1 MYKLKSFDQF
11 STESQ
16 INRSRQVEE
25 ENSTKRSTEAET
37 YKNLLGEFKVTS
49 IKELTE
55 EQRIEFFTKLRGA
68 EINEAT
74 VLIEEGTRGQ
84 IGKIDKKG
92 NITSVYMH
100 YDSYPENILPI
111 ITSTFKDGKN
121 VDFILKNGDSS
132 GLDKDVKKINFY
144 GNFTAS
150 KGKVANISKYLRD
163 VADGGGAEFVY
174 LWDEANKEWLM
185 ADIYGKG
192 YDDVYPAFESLTT
205 SVNEAIS
212 VQYKRDAKKVLT
224 VYKNL
229 FTKKLTD
236 FGAMDKVGT
245 LGCIKYL
252 FEEAMTDANF
262 HREKVISKNIK
273 GRIGSFELKVAGL
286 GNHFLTIGATTTKRI
301 LDKHYSDLA
310 NAAGWSGIGIVEG
323 TALYLES
330 IKEEA
335 SGQALLNAFN
345 MFESFA
351 YDEGDAINE
360 KSYDKKSLM
369 KAMKADDGMIQLGN
383 GQEYVIYAYG
393 NGNDNNDD
401 MWGDKTIFGLDQDGE
416 EHEIKYSDIVSYNE
430 ATVVMDA
437 MDPKSKILKK
447 LLKKHNV
454 KMKVLDPSGPSGW
467 PEVEMTGSRE
477 DLQAVLASEDGW
489 DDAGLEEY
497 IEESVVTE
505 SHPKCSNKKGHAY
518 KEIDKDGTV
527 ECEYCGLRNS
537 LSESGVTEAKF
548 VKEFDEAVLKAT
560 TQEEVLEIYPN
571 AEFFIGKS
579 DHFFGEFDE
588 NLFFKAY
595 YTKGQKEFEIKSIYS
610 EKNSNYVHL
619 YNESVVT
626 EAKGFK
632 NTTDFEKFLIE
643 IDGMGEAQ
651 IKKIMGKDYIDT
663 PGYYQD
669 EKDDYDDVED
679 FMRSNMGTSEF
690 EKLESW
696 WESNVAESVV
706 TEAEVNSDEE
716 FEEYAVTVLQKA
728 FGEDFDEAK
737 SKKVI
742 DGILS
747 KADGDYGTAVGMLTS
762 SLGQ

>member
-1 MYKLKSFDQF
+1 MHKLKSFDQF

-16 INRSRQVEE
+16 INRSRQIEE
-25 ENSTKRSTEAET
+25 ENSTKRTTEAET
-37 YKNLLGEFKVTS
+37 YKNLLSEFKVTS

-68 EINEAT
+68 EINEAV

-84 IGKIDKKG
+84 IGKIDKRG

-100 YDSYPENILPI
+100 YDSYPENVLPLI
-111 ITSTFKDGKN
+111 KKTYLKGGSPLNI
-121 VDFILKNGDSS
+121 VLKNGDNS
-132 GLDKDVKKINFY
+132 GLEADPTGMNYY

-163 VADGGGAEFVY
+163 VANDGGAEFVY

-351 YDEGDAINE
+351 YDEGDALNE
-360 KSYDKKSLM
+360 KSYNKKSLM

-393 NGNDNNDD
+393 NGNDSNDD
-401 MWGDKTIFGLDQDGE
+401 MWGDKTIFALDQDGE
-416 EHEIKYSDIVSYNE
+416 EHEIEYSDIVSYNE
-430 ATVVMDA
+430 AT
-437 MDPKSKILKK
+437 
-447 LLKKHNV
+447 
-454 KMKVLDPSGPSGW
+454 
-467 PEVEMTGSRE
+467 
-477 DLQAVLASEDGW
+477 
-489 DDAGLEEY
+489 

-505 SHPKCSNKKGHAY
+505 SDEPKCTNRKGHLY
-518 KEIDKDGTV
+518 KQIDKDGTV
-527 ECEYCGLRNS
+527 ECTHCGLRNS
-537 LSESGVTEAKF
+537 LSESVTEAKF
-548 VKEFDEAVLKAT
+548 VKDFDNAVLKAT
-560 TQEEVLEIYPN
+560 TKEEVLEIYPN

-595 YTKGQKEFEIKSIYS
+595 YTKGQKEFEIKSVYS
-610 EKNSNYVHL
+610 EKNKNYVHL

-626 EAKGFK
+626 EASLSGIEFGNDDGIHPTKFK
-632 NTTDFEKFLIE
+632 PLVQSLKKNRVEMEVEKEEGDHGYPEVKLTGKRKDIE
-643 IDGMGEAQ
+643 KVLADVWGPDSVS
-651 IKKIMGKDYIDT
+651 DY
-663 PGYYQD
+663 
-669 EKDDYDDVED
+669 EDY
-679 FMRSNMGTSEF
+679 F
-690 EKLESW
+690 
-696 WESNVAESVV
+696 ESVV
-706 TEAEVNSDEE
+706 TESEVNSDEE
-716 FEEYAVTVLQKA
+716 FEEYAITVLQKA
-728 FGEDFDEAK
+728 FGEDFDKTKA
-737 SKKVI
+737 KKVI

>member
-1 MYKLKSFDQF
+1 
-11 STESQ
+11 
-16 INRSRQVEE
+16 
-25 ENSTKRSTEAET
+25 
-37 YKNLLGEFKVTS
+37 
-49 IKELTE
+49 
-55 EQRIEFFTKLRGA
+55 
-68 EINEAT
+68 
-74 VLIEEGTRGQ
+74 
-84 IGKIDKKG
+84 
-92 NITSVYMH
+92 
-100 YDSYPENILPI
+100 
-111 ITSTFKDGKN
+111 
-121 VDFILKNGDSS
+121 
-132 GLDKDVKKINFY
+132 
-144 GNFTAS
+144 
-150 KGKVANISKYLRD
+150 
-163 VADGGGAEFVY
+163 
-174 LWDEANKEWLM
+174 
-185 ADIYGKG
+185 
-192 YDDVYPAFESLTT
+192 
-205 SVNEAIS
+205 
-212 VQYKRDAKKVLT
+212 
-224 VYKNL
+224 
-229 FTKKLTD
+229 
-236 FGAMDKVGT
+236 
-245 LGCIKYL
+245 
-252 FEEAMTDANF
+252 
-262 HREKVISKNIK
+262 
-273 GRIGSFELKVAGL
+273 
-286 GNHFLTIGATTTKRI
+286 
-301 LDKHYSDLA
+301 
-310 NAAGWSGIGIVEG
+310 
-323 TALYLES
+323 
-330 IKEEA
+330 
-335 SGQALLNAFN
+335 
-345 MFESFA
+345 
-351 YDEGDAINE
+351 
-360 KSYDKKSLM
+360 
-369 KAMKADDGMIQLGN
+369 
-383 GQEYVIYAYG
+383 
-393 NGNDNNDD
+393 
-401 MWGDKTIFGLDQDGE
+401 
-416 EHEIKYSDIVSYNE
+416 
-430 ATVVMDA
+430 
-437 MDPKSKILKK
+437 
-447 LLKKHNV
+447 
-454 KMKVLDPSGPSGW
+454 
-467 PEVEMTGSRE
+467 MTGSRE

>member
-447 LLKKHNV
+447 LLKKHKV
-454 KMKVLDPSGPSGW
+454 TMKVLDPSGPSGL
-467 PEVEMTGSRE
+467 PEVELTGSRE
-477 DLQAVLASEDGW
+477 DLQAVLASPDGW
-489 DDAGLEEY
+489 DDPELGEY
-497 IEESVVTE
+497 IEEASAEKLEEKIKVTKGE
-505 SHPKCSNKKGHAY
+505 SKKYIMKNLETLESFINEAAPKLKTSKEEAGLLKLRDEIRRSNKGGSASRY
-518 KEIDKDGTV
+518 
-527 ECEYCGLRNS
+527 S
-537 LSESGVTEAKF
+537 
-548 VKEFDEAVLKAT
+548 KEFDAAKKKALKAIEDMIT
-560 TQEEVLEIYPN
+560 Y
-571 AEFFIGKS
+571 ASIG
-579 DHFFGEFDE
+579 
-588 NLFFKAY
+588 
-595 YTKGQKEFEIKSIYS
+595 
-610 EKNSNYVHL
+610 V
-619 YNESVVT
+619 
-626 EAKGFK
+626 
-632 NTTDFEKFLIE
+632 
-643 IDGMGEAQ
+643 
-651 IKKIMGKDYIDT
+651 
-663 PGYYQD
+663 
-669 EKDDYDDVED
+669 
-679 FMRSNMGTSEF
+679 
-690 EKLESW
+690 
-696 WESNVAESVV
+696 
-706 TEAEVNSDEE
+706 
-716 FEEYAVTVLQKA
+716 
-728 FGEDFDEAK
+728 
-737 SKKVI
+737 
-742 DGILS
+742 
-747 KADGDYGTAVGMLTS
+747 
-762 SLGQ
+762 

>member
-430 ATVVMDA
+430 ATVVIDA

-454 KMKVLDPSGPSGW
+454 KMKVLDTSGPSGW

-537 LSESGVTEAKF
+537 LSESEVTEAKF

>member
-1 MYKLKSFDQF
+1 MKLKTLEQFESKDPCECGGNCGCGGKPVNEKFSF
-11 STESQ
+11 SKKE
-16 INRSRQVEE
+16 VEMAA
-25 ENSTKRSTEAET
+25 SLIASAIAQADMVKTKVHHLE
-37 YKNLLGEFKVTS
+37 YDKG
-49 IKELTE
+49 
-55 EQRIEFFTKLRGA
+55 RGA
-68 EINEAT
+68 
-74 VLIEEGTRGQ
+74 GF
-84 IGKIDKKG
+84 D
-92 NITSVYMH
+92 
-100 YDSYPENILPI
+100 
-111 ITSTFKDGKN
+111 
-121 VDFILKNGDSS
+121 
-132 GLDKDVKKINFY
+132 
-144 GNFTAS
+144 
-150 KGKVANISKYLRD
+150 IS
-163 VADGGGAEFVY
+163 
-174 LWDEANKEWLM
+174 
-185 ADIYGKG
+185 I
-192 YDDVYPAFESLTT
+192 
-205 SVNEAIS
+205 
-212 VQYKRDAKKVLT
+212 
-224 VYKNL
+224 
-229 FTKKLTD
+229 
-236 FGAMDKVGT
+236 
-245 LGCIKYL
+245 
-252 FEEAMTDANF
+252 
-262 HREKVISKNIK
+262 
-273 GRIGSFELKVAGL
+273 
-286 GNHFLTIGATTTKRI
+286 
-301 LDKHYSDLA
+301 
-310 NAAGWSGIGIVEG
+310 
-323 TALYLES
+323 
-330 IKEEA
+330 
-335 SGQALLNAFN
+335 
-345 MFESFA
+345 
-351 YDEGDAINE
+351 
-360 KSYDKKSLM
+360 
-369 KAMKADDGMIQLGN
+369 
-383 GQEYVIYAYG
+383 
-393 NGNDNNDD
+393 
-401 MWGDKTIFGLDQDGE
+401 DGE
-416 EHEIKYSDIVSYNE
+416 ESAGGSYVVKDNGDVVNAAIGNSHPNAVYNTIGNKDIADVFINMEKYESNIANE

-537 LSESGVTEAKF
+537 LSESEVTEAKF

-669 EKDDYDDVED
+669 EKGDYDDVED
-679 FMRSNMGTSEF
+679 FMRSNMGTKEF

>member
-25 ENSTKRSTEAET
+25 ENSTKRTTEAET

-150 KGKVANISKYLRD
+150 KGKIANISKYLRD

-430 ATVVMDA
+430 ATVVMA
-437 MDPKSKILKK
+437 TITMMI
-447 LLKKHNV
+447 
-454 KMKVLDPSGPSGW
+454 
-467 PEVEMTGSRE
+467 
-477 DLQAVLASEDGW
+477 
-489 DDAGLEEY
+489 
-497 IEESVVTE
+497 
-505 SHPKCSNKKGHAY
+505 
-518 KEIDKDGTV
+518 
-527 ECEYCGLRNS
+527 CG
-537 LSESGVTEAKF
+537 
-548 VKEFDEAVLKAT
+548 
-560 TQEEVLEIYPN
+560 
-571 AEFFIGKS
+571 
-579 DHFFGEFDE
+579 
-588 NLFFKAY
+588 
-595 YTKGQKEFEIKSIYS
+595 EIK
-610 EKNSNYVHL
+610 
-619 YNESVVT
+619 
-626 EAKGFK
+626 
-632 NTTDFEKFLIE
+632 
-643 IDGMGEAQ
+643 Q
-651 IKKIMGKDYIDT
+651 
-663 PGYYQD
+663 
-669 EKDDYDDVED
+669 
-679 FMRSNMGTSEF
+679 
-690 EKLESW
+690 
-696 WESNVAESVV
+696 
-706 TEAEVNSDEE
+706 
-716 FEEYAVTVLQKA
+716 
-728 FGEDFDEAK
+728 
-737 SKKVI
+737 
-742 DGILS
+742 
-747 KADGDYGTAVGMLTS
+747 
-762 SLGQ
+762 SLD